1 MNGMFFALVGASLA
15 TALAGIGSAKGV
27 GGAAQ
32 TAMGVLSEDSSKF
45 GKMLVLTLLPGTQ
58 GLYGFIVGF
67 LILVSCGVLG
77 GALPTMGQG
86 LAFLGASLAI
96 GLGGLFSGIAQG
108 KAAVSGI
115 AMTAKDDF
123 NDNNYTKR
131 RTRMN
136 GGDKIIERIKA
147 DSKKAVDEVMAQAT
161 AECNA
166 IMQAAEKTADKNTA
180 DIDAKTAVKLKQAQ
194 ASSKSRAE
202 PGNIFV
208 RKSVLSR

>member
-1 MNGMFFALVGASLA
+1 MNGMFFALLGASLA

-58 GLYGFIVGF
+58 GLYGFIAGF

-77 GALPTMGQG
+77 GAMPTIGQG
-86 LAFLGASLAI
+86 LAFCAASLAI

-115 AMTAKDDF
+115 AMTAKDDANF
-123 NDNNYTKR
+123 
-131 RTRMN
+131 
-136 GGDKIIERIKA
+136 
-147 DSKKAVDEVMAQAT
+147 SKGMVSVTLVEIYALLAFIVSLLVVIQ
-161 AECNA
+161 
-166 IMQAAEKTADKNTA
+166 IPS
-180 DIDAKTAVKLKQAQ
+180 L
-194 ASSKSRAE
+194 
-202 PGNIFV
+202 NI
-208 RKSVLSR
+208 

>member
-1 MNGMFFALVGASLA
+1 MYFALVGASLA
-15 TALAGIGSAKGV
+15 TALAGIGSSKGV

-115 AMTAKDDF
+115 AMTAKDDANF
-123 NDNNYTKR
+123 SKGMVSVTLVEIYALLAFIVSLLVVIQIPTL
-131 RTRMN
+131 
-136 GGDKIIERIKA
+136 KI
-147 DSKKAVDEVMAQAT
+147 
-161 AECNA
+161 
-166 IMQAAEKTADKNTA
+166 
-180 DIDAKTAVKLKQAQ
+180 
-194 ASSKSRAE
+194 
-202 PGNIFV
+202 
-208 RKSVLSR
+208 

>member
-115 AMTAKDDF
+115 AMTAKDDANF
-123 NDNNYTKR
+123 SKGMVSVTLVEIYALLAFIVSLLVVIQIPTL
-131 RTRMN
+131 
-136 GGDKIIERIKA
+136 KI
-147 DSKKAVDEVMAQAT
+147 
-161 AECNA
+161 
-166 IMQAAEKTADKNTA
+166 
-180 DIDAKTAVKLKQAQ
+180 
-194 ASSKSRAE
+194 
-202 PGNIFV
+202 
-208 RKSVLSR
+208 

>member
-1 MNGMFFALVGASLA
+1 MNGMFFALLGASLA

-27 GGAAQ
+27 GSAAQ

-77 GALPTMGQG
+77 GAMPTIGQG
-86 LAFLGASLAI
+86 LAFCAASLAI

-115 AMTAKDDF
+115 AMTAKDDANF
-123 NDNNYTKR
+123 SKGMVSVTLVEIYALLAFIVSLLVVIQIPSL
-131 RTRMN
+131 
-136 GGDKIIERIKA
+136 KI
-147 DSKKAVDEVMAQAT
+147 
-161 AECNA
+161 
-166 IMQAAEKTADKNTA
+166 
-180 DIDAKTAVKLKQAQ
+180 
-194 ASSKSRAE
+194 
-202 PGNIFV
+202 
-208 RKSVLSR
+208 

>member
-1 MNGMFFALVGASLA
+1 MDGMFFALVGASIA

-32 TAMGVLSEDSSKF
+32 AAMGVLSEDSSKI

-77 GALPTMGQG
+77 GNAPTLAQG
-86 LAFLGASLAI
+86 LSYLGASLAI

-115 AMTAKDDF
+115 AMSAKDDRNF
-123 NDNNYTKR
+123 
-131 RTRMN
+131 
-136 GGDKIIERIKA
+136 
-147 DSKKAVDEVMAQAT
+147 SKGMV
-161 AECNA
+161 
-166 IMQAAEKTADKNTA
+166 
-180 DIDAKTAVKLKQAQ
+180 
-194 ASSKSRAE
+194 
-202 PGNIFV
+202 
-208 RKSVLSR
+208 SVTLVEIYALLAFIVSLLVVIQVPNLSI

>member
-115 AMTAKDDF
+115 AMTAKDDANF
-123 NDNNYTKR
+123 
-131 RTRMN
+131 
-136 GGDKIIERIKA
+136 
-147 DSKKAVDEVMAQAT
+147 SKGMV
-161 AECNA
+161 
-166 IMQAAEKTADKNTA
+166 
-180 DIDAKTAVKLKQAQ
+180 
-194 ASSKSRAE
+194 
-202 PGNIFV
+202 
-208 RKSVLSR
+208 SVTLVEIYALLAFIVSLLVVIQIPNMSV